1 MPQADASMI
10 KKTCFYYTFNNIT
23 IFYDTTIPS
32 NILSCNVLERFDHS
46 STLNAPFYDL
56 IDDSGIPRRDLSFP
70 DVKTHLGA
78 TYKLKNSLKIICSI
92 IFILNQH
99 APNQPVK
106 SYTPLMYMY
115 IDMRIHIYIYIYI
128 YI

>member
-1 MPQADASMI
+1 M
-10 KKTCFYYTFNNIT
+10 CFGHN
-23 IFYDTTIPS
+23 S
-32 NILSCNVLERFDHS
+32 AH
-46 STLNAPFYDL
+46 NAPFYDL

-128 YI
+128 VGPSHHQPPPVGHVALGHEALGHKPWP